1 MKNYTL
7 ITQGVDVT
15 PLLLNLQRRPD
26 LWDRNPCRLSVK
38 GPHRES
44 QDIFLRYK
52 DERPCIETGDWSQF
66 SDAHIPDWYESIDHL
81 ASARSLIFGLMSM
94 VQGEMLGG
102 VFIYRLL
109 PGKTIYGHVDRGWH
123 PEFYDKFNICL
134 KSNPQA
140 AFCYDQERLVQK
152 AGDVHWFRNDVSH
165 NVVNEGHDDHIVMT
179 VCIRLDRGRRVPWS
193 PEGWSFDAQQVA
205 LHGASGQ

>member
-1 MKNYTL
+1 
-7 ITQGVDVT
+7 
-15 PLLLNLQRRPD
+15 
-26 LWDRNPCRLSVK
+26 
-38 GPHRES
+38 
-44 QDIFLRYK
+44 LRYK

-66 SDAHIPDWYESIDHL
+66 SDAHIPEWYESIDHL
-81 ASARSLIFGLMSM
+81 PSARPLIHGLMSL

-109 PGKTIYGHVDRGWH
+109 PGKTIYGHVDKGWH

-134 KSNPQA
+134 KSNSQA
-140 AFCYDQERLVQK
+140 AFCYDKERLVQK

-165 NVVNEGHDDHIVMT
+165 NVVNEGVDDHIVMT

-193 PEGWSFDAQQVA
+193 PEGWSFDSQQIA